1 MAAWRH
7 SFQDG
12 ARHMAPVGLFV
23 VPFGIAYGAAAIETG
38 LAPWVAM
45 LKSGLMFAGAS
56 QIAALEIWHEP
67 LPVVTL
73 ILVTLAVNA
82 RHILLGATLA
92 HRLLPLP
99 PWRLNASLYFL
110 TDANWA
116 VLNGREGERITHL
129 PAFLCGS
136 GLVLWVTW
144 VIGTWIGVEVGR
156 ELGDLKRYGL
166 DLMMVIYFGAVVMTQ
181 WRGRIDL
188 GPWIAAAVVGVA
200 GSYVLPMGWHVIAG
214 ALAGGLVGAW
224 QATPPDP
231 KAPSAPE
238 AAP

>member
-1 MAAWRH
+1 
-7 SFQDG
+7 
-12 ARHMAPVGLFV
+12 MAPVGLFV

-38 LAPWVAM
+38 LAPWVVM
-45 LKSGLMFAGAS
+45 LKSALMFAGAA

-73 ILVTLAVNA
+73 ILIALAVNA

-92 HRLLPLP
+92 PRLLPIP
-99 PWRLNASLYFL
+99 PWRLHGALYFL

-116 VLNGREGERITHL
+116 VLNGPEGGRITNL
-129 PAFLCGS
+129 PAYLVGS
-136 GLVLWVTW
+136 GSVLWITW
-144 VIGTWIGVEVGR
+144 VIGTWLGVEVGR

-166 DLMMVIYFGAVVMTQ
+166 DLMMVIYFGAVVMGQ

-188 GPWIAAAVVGVA
+188 APWIAAAVVGVA

-214 ALAGGLVGAW
+214 ALAGGVIGMW
-224 QATPPDP
+224 QAGATP
-231 KAPSAPE
+231 
-238 AAP
+238 AADRAEPQP

>member
-1 MAAWRH
+1 MAAWRQ
-7 SFQDG
+7 SFQEG

-38 LAPWVAM
+38 LAPWVVM
-45 LKSGLMFAGAS
+45 LKSALMFAGAA

-67 LPVVTL
+67 LPIVTL
-73 ILVTLAVNA
+73 ILIALAVNA

-92 HRLLPLP
+92 PRLLHLP

-116 VLNGREGERITHL
+116 ILNGPNGGRITNL
-129 PAFLCGS
+129 PAYLVGS
-136 GLVLWVTW
+136 GLVLWITW
-144 VIGTWIGVEVGR
+144 VIGTWLGVEVGR

-166 DLMMVIYFGAVVMTQ
+166 DLMMVIYFGAVVVGQ

-188 GPWIAAAVVGVA
+188 WPWITAATVGIA

-214 ALAGGLVGAW
+214 ALAGGLVGVW
-224 QATPPDP
+224 QA
-231 KAPSAPE
+231 SAPTVGKDAE
-238 AAP
+238 RLP